1 MKFRTRTVSG
11 SETGSTERRSRH
23 QPRQQAPK
31 RYSFLDDSC
40 MARAMNRL

>member
-1 MKFRTRTVSG
+1 MKFRTRTVPS
-11 SETGSTERRSRH
+11 SETGSTERRGRH
-23 QPRQQAPK
+23 QSRQQAAK